1 METKKLL
8 EEFVKSR
15 ENEIATVAAF
25 GYGSGVFKQRGND
38 TEKSMIDTIFVVKD
52 AKSWHKEN
60 KKRNP
65 RDYSLSAKILLG
77 NINFERIAG
86 LTGVTYQ
93 TNIPFQNHKF
103 KYGVIGEQTF
113 LTQMESWNRFF
124 LPGRFQKPVYPIRTT
139 DAITKAINKNR
150 KLALLISLITLPEED
165 KTIRGLF
172 LNLCSLSYC
181 GDIRM
186 LFVENPNKVA
196 NIVDAEFPLLEEIY
210 VQQNKFFTIKE
221 SGELDIDYLEV
232 LDELYRILPPELYKY
247 LSNLATLQQSL
258 LHHIEEKNRIESIT
272 QPLIGIATTGP
283 IASFQYVRR
292 KMAKKQNR

>member
-15 ENEIATVAAF
+15 ENEITTVAAF

-124 LPGRFQKPVYPIRTT
+124 LPGRFQKP
-139 DAITKAINKNR
+139 
-150 KLALLISLITLPEED
+150 
-165 KTIRGLF
+165 
-172 LNLCSLSYC
+172 
-181 GDIRM
+181 
-186 LFVENPNKVA
+186 
-196 NIVDAEFPLLEEIY
+196 EIGRAH
-210 VQQNKFFTIKE
+210 V
-221 SGELDIDYLEV
+221 
-232 LDELYRILPPELYKY
+232 
-247 LSNLATLQQSL
+247 
-258 LHHIEEKNRIESIT
+258 
-272 QPLIGIATTGP
+272 
-283 IASFQYVRR
+283 
-292 KMAKKQNR
+292 